1 MSQPTAQGNVYGG
14 TSTSEQDALL
24 ASADRVRMSVPDVND
39 PRPVILASGA
49 ANGSFFGGN
58 TRLAPYTGTA
68 EEVTRGG
75 TTYAGSGG
83 PCGLR
88 IGNSNDSDLG
98 PAYQG
103 FVNSYNTSGAH
114 DGGSGR
120 QMTVSLRNNQTI
132 VLAKDVEY
140 RVIVWPHSQ
149 NIAGP
154 CLPAPENI
162 AGCKIYRVNG
172 TDVAHGAI
180 THTGASDISPFIPL
194 DLISEPTLAGYSTL
208 TGAPAA
214 GDLVFIVS
222 YELQDQDD
230 DGTPE
235 TDVYM
240 ALELGGDT
248 HELSYTGTRGAAGDR
263 GVWFPYASFQR
274 ASGLNL
280 ATQLTSLD
288 APFPACGDKAE
299 DNWYLKPTI
308 TLPPN
313 TLANGQTLTFRTSGN
328 LAWSSSTYA
337 LEILM
342 MFSDAEGGGW
352 DPWAHE
358 SADWNAAWN
367 HWFEKGP
374 YETFTGGSWNHGSL
388 TLTVA
393 GSGIGDAGH
402 ACVWITGGANATVSA
417 YAVTGGSGDSII
429 LGRTIGASATTG
441 ITGFAGGLATDV
453 GGETWISGK
462 LSNDAL
468 DGNNGSMAV
477 IQSEPVTNAGNA
489 NFSVEIKITHVAS
502 TVITGP
508 GILDTYNI
516 DATIL
521 IGGAANATSGVAG
534 STAISRTTRSCS
546 VNIPQGIV
554 NPRTEHLG
562 LTLLMRGVEA
572 TSSTGEFK
580 IPGVHGWFPRSPYN
594 PKNGMGW
601 PIRFAT
607 TSSAPAVVTC
617 NPEDGTRLLRPRSFE
632 FIYQGSQ
639 NK

>member
-1 MSQPTAQGNVYGG
+1 MSGPISQPEVYGG

-24 ASADRVRMSVPDVND
+24 AAANRVNMGVPDVND
-39 PRPVILASGA
+39 PRPVVLASGT
-49 ANGSFFGGN
+49 ANGAFFGGN

-68 EEVTRGG
+68 ETVTRGS

-88 IGNSNDSDLG
+88 IGNSNDSDAG

-103 FVNSYNTSGAH
+103 FVNSYNTSGGH
-114 DGGSGR
+114 SGGR
-120 QMTVSLRNNQTI
+120 QMTVVLRTSQTI
-132 VLAKDVEY
+132 VLAEDVEY
-140 RVIVWPHSQ
+140 RVIIWPHSQ

-162 AGCKIYRVNG
+162 AGCKIFRVNG
-172 TDVAHGAI
+172 TDVAHAAI
-180 THTGASDISPFIPL
+180 TYTGASNISPFIPL

-208 TGAPAA
+208 TSAPAA
-214 GDLVFIVS
+214 GDLVFIVAYDS
-222 YELQDQDD
+222 AT
-230 DGTPE
+230 GT
-235 TDVYM
+235 YM
-240 ALELGGDT
+240 SEEQGGDT
-248 HELSYTGTRGAAGDR
+248 HELVYTNTRGAAGDR
-263 GVWFPYASFQR
+263 GVWYPYQGFQR
-274 ASGLNL
+274 AGALNL
-280 ATQLTSLD
+280 GNQLVSLD
-288 APFPACGDKAE
+288 APFPASADKTE

-308 TLPPN
+308 TVPPN
-313 TLANGQTLTFRTSGN
+313 TLANGQTLTFRTTGN
-328 LAWSSSTYA
+328 LGWGSSTYA
-337 LEILM
+337 LEILLF
-342 MFSDAEGGGW
+342 FSDAEEGGW

-358 SADWNAAWN
+358 SSGWDADWN

-374 YETFTGGSWNHGSL
+374 YQTFTGGSWNHGTL
-388 TLTVA
+388 TLSVP

-402 ACVWITGGANATVSA
+402 ACVWITGGTNATVSA

-441 ITGFAGGLATDV
+441 ITGFAGGIATDV
-453 GGETWISGK
+453 SGETWISGK

-468 DGNNGSMAV
+468 AGNNGSVAV
-477 IQSEPVTNAGNA
+477 IQSDAVPSAGNA
-489 NFSVEIKITHVAS
+489 NFSVEIKITHIAS
-502 TVITGP
+502 TTIVGV

-521 IGGAANATSGVAG
+521 IGGAANASTGVAG
-534 STAISRTTRSCS
+534 STAVSRTTRSCS
-546 VNIPQGIV
+546 INIPQGVV
-554 NPRTEHLG
+554 NPRTEHMG
-562 LTLLMRGVEA
+562 VTLLMRGVEA
-572 TSSTGEFK
+572 TAGTGEFN

-607 TSSAPAVVTC
+607 TASTPAVVTC

-632 FIYQGSQ
+632 FVYQGSQ